1 MKSPQDCMNMM
12 MARVEM
18 AGLSRGS
25 TICMKMRGS
34 PAPSI
39 LAHSMSSSGTS
50 LINWRIIKMP

>member
-1 MKSPQDCMNMM
+1 MM